1 MSSEGS
7 GRRIA
12 VVGTLR
18 ASHGLTQ
25 SVLEAMEIMVA
36 SSRAEVGCEQYYYA
50 SDMLEPSLIRVFE
63 IWLDRD
69 AFTAHRGMPH
79 LAAWRAKWP
88 ELGLGDAALVTYE
101 IDNEAPV

>member
-1 MSSEGS
+1 MSAEGQ

-18 ASHGLTQ
+18 ASQGLTHG
-25 SVLEAMEIMVA
+25 VLEAMEIMVA
-36 SSRAEVGCEQYYYA
+36 SSRAEDGCEQYYYA
-50 SDMLEPSLIRVFE
+50 CDVLEPDLIRVFE
-63 IWLDRD
+63 IWRDRD
-69 AFTAHRGMPH
+69 AFAAHRIMPH

-88 ELGLGDAALVTYE
+88 DLGLGDAALVTYE

>member
-1 MSSEGS
+1 MSSEGK

-25 SVLEAMEIMVA
+25 SVLEAMEIIVA
-36 SSRAEVGCEQYYYA
+36 SSRAEDGCEQYYYA
-50 SDMLEPSLIRVFE
+50 SDVLDLDLIRVFE
-63 IWLDRD
+63 IWRDRN
-69 AFTAHRGMPH
+69 AFLTHRGMPH